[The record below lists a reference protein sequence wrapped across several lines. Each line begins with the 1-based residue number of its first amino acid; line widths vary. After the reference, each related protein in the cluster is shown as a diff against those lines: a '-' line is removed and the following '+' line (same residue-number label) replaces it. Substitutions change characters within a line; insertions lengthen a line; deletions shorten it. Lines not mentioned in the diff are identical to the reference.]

1 MKILVNEKI
10 SQHKFKTPEGYLVCV
25 DSVLARTGKQTYRKN
40 ELFLDGDDSEIE
52 IDRTPE
58 EVFSEQTLASFENKP
73 ITLEHPHEDVT
84 VDNYKDYAIGFVR
97 DVKQGTF
104 DGQPVILGTLVFTDA
119 EAIREIEE
127 GTRTE
132 LSCGYDCDIEDDENP
147 RQTHIRGNHVALCE
161 AGRAGIAKVIDS
173 SNVKDASYVV
183 SGYNSKNDP
192 SLKKDIQE
200 AKKYGLKISVEKIDV
215 RGRCQL
221 GLFGKAED
229 LIDFVENYLGMDS
242 SGIRDSIEDK
252 NYGGAFDID
261 PESYFT
267 REDLMEFEDELER
280 KLGHNART
288 RAYVDGNLLSVD
300 YEIDGE
306 SYSTPAEVKI
316 DMRKIKRPND
326 LNRYYLEPIR
336 KIIEKEYKDWVGDSN
351 PYGEQ
356 TEGLEKELEN
366 YEKVEDAEIP
376 NWFES
381 LYYEACEKY
390 GEKNYS
396 SILRY
401 ISRNTSLSQTDEK
414 TLFKWLKQLQTQ
426 NEKSKDSMH
435 DVDPRSGESKD
446 DFIARFMEETKNEY
460 PDEKQRLAVAYS
472 YWKNKGKDSMV
483 KDYKWKIIY
492 GKGKPGKKEE
502 VIEANTYREAK
513 EYAAK
518 NAHGWGFEIHNIDLT
533 DSAVKDANI
542 RLTLKKKK
550 NDYGEF
556 KVVCMKNGKYDEEG
570 TYYTDDWDDAVGTLK
585 QMAKQMGLNVTQNGN
600 SYVADSKKAEDS
612 LREPPES
619 IVKAFE
625 QQLAKWGIKIVGK
638 GRTMMGRKHYQVE
651 TDMNPIKLHNVLKSI
666 DIWLGKEQIPMT
678 WSIGTDENGVTTA
691 GIDLDKQFISDS
703 KSKDASALD
712 FEREV
717 LSCWNAIKR
726 ENPDIYEEVLEGY
739 KNADVRT
746 LWGLLYEVADKT
758 SLHRENPELFRRAKR
773 VWNKYKN
780 FDMNARNTVSFDS
793 IYTLKID
800 GQKSRKLVRAKDA
813 SEAIEKYKKMF
824 PKERIISVE
833 QSEKFNKIVRNIPR

>member
-173 SNVKDASYVV
+173 TKVNDDIGVL
-183 SGYNSKNDP
+183 GYIPSKNITYQANKLVDGQTYVSPRLNRMGSENFDNDHHYWIEFEFKP
-192 SLKKDIQE
+192 SGDFPNHNKNLKVLVYLYALDKADALNCANIMAE
-200 AKKYGLKISVEKIDV
+200 RSYLAYGLWEVEDIKIEKKPS
-215 RGRCQL
+215 RL
-221 GLFGKAED
+221 K
-229 LIDFVENYLGMDS
+229 
-242 SGIRDSIEDK
+242 DSIEDDEFEMSK
-252 NYGGAFDID
+252 DEAIREIEKILKDKRYVREDRYEGV
-261 PESYFT
+261 EYFT
-267 REDLMEFEDELER
+267 REGMDKVVEIVDKSGL
-280 KLGHNART
+280 T
-288 RAYVDGNLLSVD
+288 R
-300 YEIDGE
+300 
-306 SYSTPAEVKI
+306 
-316 DMRKIKRPND
+316 
-326 LNRYYLEPIR
+326 
-336 KIIEKEYKDWVGDSN
+336 
-351 PYGEQ
+351 
-356 TEGLEKELEN
+356 KELEKIS
-366 YEKVEDAEIP
+366 YLFGKGAYGPYFDSTPDEEQTTMLEEDLEH
-376 NWFES
+376 FE
-381 LYYEACEKY
+381 
-390 GEKNYS
+390 
-396 SILRY
+396 
-401 ISRNTSLSQTDEK
+401 
-414 TLFKWLKQLQTQ
+414 
-426 NEKSKDSMH
+426 

-446 DFIARFMEETKNEY
+446 EFIARFMEETKNEY
-460 PDEKQRLAVAYS
+460 PNEKQRLAVAYS
-472 YWKNKGKDSMV
+472 YWKNKGKDSMI

-666 DIWLGKEQIPMT
+666 DIWLDKEQVPMT
-678 WSIGTDENGVTTA
+678 WSIGTDENGVTNA

-739 KNADVRT
+739 KNADIRT

-780 FDMNARNTVSFDS
+780 IDMNVRNIASFDS